1 MSKVMRS
8 IDAKSFIIGV
18 LSAVVV
24 VMVMGAG
31 ESKWEWDYEQKWKID
46 AIEWG
51 KSNERAKGSEPFA
64 VTNPTSAG
72 NSKAVVWYRRPRL

>member
-1 MSKVMRS
+1 MSKVIKA

-24 VMVMGAG
+24 VMAMGAG
-31 ESKWEWDYEQKWKID
+31 AIQKGWDYEQKWQID
-46 AIEWG
+46 AVEWN
-51 KSNERAKGSEPFA
+51 KSNERVQGMEPFA

-72 NSKAVVWYRRPRL
+72 NSKAVVWYRLPRN